1 MKSSIASALAFALL
15 LERAS
20 PSRKT
25 SRKRQTAHLRL
36 GRSRQISPKPH
47 SPVNRKTVQPDKP
60 QPGKSTQ
67 PQTGQAGQPLP
78 GPVRSRWLDSGQA
91 YQAELKRCS
100 NASDRKK
107 CVDEVNKKF
116 GQMLDRPLQKG
127 GAAGPAFLLCMA
139 SAVQFLHLAVQVSP
153 TRTRSAG

>member
-15 LERAS
+15 LSGFAFAQDKSQTPNS
-20 PSRKT
+20 PPET
-25 SRKRQTAHLRL
+25 RQEPSNQPETTQS
-36 GRSRQISPKPH
+36 GQPQ
-47 SPVNRKTVQPDKP
+47 TVQPGQP
-60 QPGKSTQ
+60 QPGQSTQ

-78 GPVRSRWLDSGQA
+78 GQSGQDGSTQDQA

-116 GQMLDRPLQKG
+116 GQM
-127 GAAGPAFLLCMA
+127 
-139 SAVQFLHLAVQVSP
+139 
-153 TRTRSAG
+153 